1 MEKYVLQPDEA
12 ILFEDDVSIVE
23 SKTNDHIIL
32 TNLNVVIES
41 TEKKVFKKG
50 NTAVT
55 VFPVTEIK
63 VYKEKPQVVHKKEV
77 VTIFLAMGEITM
89 SFDSLFK
96 ATTFT
101 TKITELITGKGVG
114 ARGAEKVKGAIGLID
129 DALGIN
135 TMGTVS
141 SVLENGIVKTLFKG
155 TGSPVAKT
163 SKVTGKAETIGAV
176 AAGASAVIQAATGK
190 AQVTDAATTPVAPAP
205 AVAEMPFDQRVESVK
220 KLKELVDM
228 GILTEEE
235 FEAKKKELIGL

>member
-1 MEKYVLQPDEA
+1 MEKYVLQPDEV
-12 ILFEDDVSIVE
+12 ILFEDAVSIVGT
-23 SKTNDHIIL
+23 KTNDRIIL

-41 TEKKVFKKG
+41 TERKAFKKG

-63 VYKEKPQVVHKKEV
+63 VYNEKPQIVQKKET
-77 VTIFLAMGEITM
+77 VTIFFTEREITM
-89 SFDSLFK
+89 HFDSLFK
-96 ATTFT
+96 AAKFT
-101 TKITELITGKGVG
+101 TKTIELITGKGVG

-129 DALGIN
+129 DALGVN
-135 TMGTVS
+135 TTGIVS
-141 SVLENGIVKTLFKG
+141 GVLENGIVKTLFKG

-163 SKVTGKAETIGAV
+163 SKTIGKAETIGAV
-176 AAGASAVIQAATGK
+176 VTGVSAGIQAATREVSSTDT
-190 AQVTDAATTPVAPAP
+190 VTTPVATTPVA
-205 AVAEMPFDQRVESVK
+205 AEIPFDQRVESVK